1 PWSGIGFTAPTP
13 EQAAEVDARI
23 QAALEWVDATF
34 DQAEADGPEGVGIAQ
49 QAIVDRIAA
58 RTAAFDGDVLLLQ
71 GDTHT
76 LVADNPL
83 GLANFTRIVVHGE
96 TLPFDSLRLR
106 ADPRRDQR
114 FSWERGPGGAP
125 ARPARGPAGPAPAA
139 NGSPARAPTRS
150 RSPQATSPSTKRSAR
165 PSIS

>member
-76 LVADNPL
+76 FKVDNPL

-96 TLPFDSLRLR
+96 TLPFEYLRLR
-106 ADPRRDQR
+106 VAPRREPLFTWGEVQL
-114 FSWERGPGGAP
+114 GA
-125 ARPARGPAGPAPAA
+125 AA
-139 NGSPARAPTRS
+139 
-150 RSPQATSPSTKRSAR
+150 
-165 PSIS
+165 